1 MWPTFVA
8 GKLFPL
14 AHCSVSHFC
23 FLIRRGPS
31 KCVYISL
38 NLLDDFFHICAR
50 KPKFSFPRTFPP
62 SLTDGALFG
71 RSAVDGDCH
80 SFTLEAV
87 ALRTHADNSWINIM
101 ALSTA
106 ITDREVIGFTN
117 QPWLWV
123 YRGIGLCGSYFTDW
137 CAVCQRRLG
146 GNEKL
151 VQGSSGTLPLPQAK
165 IRLDVIFVLHN
176 GHHARLGNLRGL
188 FYWHFWPRRVKQSRT
203 DLHLH

>member
-14 AHCSVSHFC
+14 ARCSVSHFC
-23 FLIRRGPS
+23 FLIQRGPS

-38 NLLDDFFHICAR
+38 NLLDDSFHICAR
-50 KPKFSFPRTFPP
+50 KPKVFFPPHISTFPYWW
-62 SLTDGALFG
+62 SIISTICSGWWL
-71 RSAVDGDCH
+71 